1 MQSVSGFCG
10 KRGVGIGVGGWEN
23 LPAIEC
29 TEIFSVETAMFAVV
43 A

>member
-10 KRGVGIGVGGWEN
+10 KRGVGGWEN